1 LQRYISMQLLKELCA
16 IHAPSGNEEPLK
28 DFILEYIRKSVQ
40 YWSHKPTIY
49 EGGDLQDCIVLVFG
63 NPRTAVLAHLDSIGF
78 TVAYNNHL
86 HPIGSPQV
94 QEGYKLYGKDSNGEI
109 DGTLKIVD
117 EEWIVDSNRIIDRG
131 TELTFKPDF
140 REEGEFV
147 LSPYLDDRLGV
158 WTALQLASTLENGII
173 AFTCWEEH
181 EGGSV
186 AYLARWIYETFQ
198 VKQSLICD
206 ITWVTQG
213 VEAGKGVAISM
224 RDRMIPR
231 KKYVN
236 RIIELAKQSSIP
248 FQLEVEGA
256 GASDGRELQLSPY
269 PWDWCF
275 IGAPEKDAHTPNE
288 CVHKKDIE
296 TMVALYRYLM
306 EKL

>member
-1 LQRYISMQLLKELCA
+1 MQLLKELCS

-28 DFILEYIRKSVQ
+28 DFLLNYIRKNMHT
-40 YWSHKPTIY
+40 WSHKPTIY
-49 EGGDLQDCIVLVFG
+49 HDGELQDCIVLVFG
-63 NPRTAVLAHLDSIGF
+63 TPQTAVFAHMDSIGF
-78 TVAYNNHL
+78 TVSYNNQL
-86 HPIGSPQV
+86 HPIGSPSAKD
-94 QEGYKLYGKDSNGEI
+94 GYKLFGKDSNGDI
-109 DGTLKIVD
+109 DGTLKIV
-117 EEWIVDSNRIIDRG
+117 ENEWMVETNRLIDRG
-131 TELTFKPDF
+131 TELTFAPNF
-140 REEGEFV
+140 REEEDFV
-147 LSPYLDDRLGV
+147 KSPYLDDRLGI
-158 WTALQLASTLENGII
+158 WTSLQLAESLENGII

-181 EGGSV
+181 GGGSV

-206 ITWVTQG
+206 ITWVTDG
-213 VEAGKGVAISM
+213 VKAGEGVAISM

-231 KKYVN
+231 KKYIN
-236 RIIELAKQSSIP
+236 KIIELTKQSGISH
-248 FQLEVEGA
+248 QLEVEGA

-296 TMVALYRYLM
+296 AMVALYRYLM

>member
-1 LQRYISMQLLKELCA
+1 MNIPMQLLQELCS

-28 DFILEYIRKSVQ
+28 DFILDYIRKNVDQ
-40 YWSHKPTIY
+40 WSHKPVIY
-49 EGGDLQDCIVLVFG
+49 YDGDLQDCIVLVFG
-63 NPRTAVLAHLDSIGF
+63 NPKTAIFAHMDSIGF
-78 TVAYNNHL
+78 TVSYNNHL
-86 HPIGSPQV
+86 HPIGSPSAK
-94 QEGYKLYGKDSNGEI
+94 EGYALYGRDSGGEI
-109 DGTLKIVD
+109 HGTLKNVD
-117 EEWIVDSNRIIDRG
+117 DEWIVEAGRILDRG
-131 TELTFKPDF
+131 TELTFAPNFRDENDF
-140 REEGEFV
+140 IT
-147 LSPYLDDRLGV
+147 SPYLDDRLGV
-158 WTALQLASTLENGII
+158 WTALQVAATLENGII

-181 EGGSV
+181 GGGSV
-186 AYLARWIYETFQ
+186 AYLARWIYETFE

-206 ITWVTQG
+206 ITWVTDG

-236 RIIELAKQSSIP
+236 RIIELAKQTTIP

-296 TMVALYRYLM
+296 SMVELYKYLM